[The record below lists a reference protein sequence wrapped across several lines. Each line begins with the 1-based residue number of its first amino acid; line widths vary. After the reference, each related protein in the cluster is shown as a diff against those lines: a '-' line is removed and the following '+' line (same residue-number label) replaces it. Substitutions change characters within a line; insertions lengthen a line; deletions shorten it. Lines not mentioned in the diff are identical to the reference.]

1 MVKYPFFPGPV
12 NLTEEVSVLKLDI
25 MVDILDTQTAMVTWT
40 LGDNEDTSQVIS
52 LEFIFSPL
60 HARYVHISDNIAQ
73 ISDNIVLSFP
83 TTTKVLRLLF
93 PFLSKRHSLDIHGN
107 VDLYPLFLSELYK
120 V

>member
-1 MVKYPFFPGPV
+1 M
-12 NLTEEVSVLKLDI
+12 TEEVPAVQKLDI
-25 MVDILDTQTAMVTWT
+25 MVDILDTQTALVTWT

-60 HARYVHISDNIAQ
+60 HARYAH

-107 VDLYPLFLSELYK
+107 VDL
-120 V
+120 